1 MTRKRRTFSP
11 EFKQEAASLVLDQGY
26 SIPQACTSLG
36 VGESA
41 LRRWVDQLSQERQG
55 VTPKGKALTPEQ
67 RKIQELEARCKRL
80 EMEKTIF
87 KKGYRSLDVGRD
99 ESYALIDQLSEQMP
113 VEMVCAAFD
122 VSRSSYYDYRQR
134 RGRID
139 VERLALRAKVNRLF
153 SKSRS
158 SAGSRTMVGLLSE
171 DGIAAGRFKVRR
183 LMSEL
188 GLICKQP
195 GLHAYKQATVERIDI
210 PNHLARKFVVD
221 QPDQVWC
228 GDITYVWTG
237 QAWSYLAV
245 VLDLYARRVVG
256 WAMSARPDADL
267 VVEALDH
274 AWEQRGRPDK
284 VMFHSDQGSQY
295 ASRKFRQRIWRY
307 RMQQSMSRRGN
318 CWDNAPMERLF
329 RSLKS
334 EWIPA
339 FGYRNMYEAQRDV
352 GDYLMGYYNQ
362 QRPHTFNGGVS
373 PVGGCHK
380 FCVWA

>member
-1 MTRKRRTFSP
+1 
-11 EFKQEAASLVLDQGY
+11 
-26 SIPQACTSLG
+26 
-36 VGESA
+36 
-41 LRRWVDQLSQERQG
+41 
-55 VTPKGKALTPEQ
+55 
-67 RKIQELEARCKRL
+67 
-80 EMEKTIF
+80 
-87 KKGYRSLDVGRD
+87 
-99 ESYALIDQLSEQMP
+99 
-113 VEMVCAAFD
+113 MVCAAFD
-122 VSRSSYYDYRQR
+122 VGRSSYYDYRQR

-139 VERLALRAKVNRLF
+139 VERLALKAKINQLF

-158 SAGSRTMVGLLSE
+158 SAGSRTIMGLLSE
-171 DGIAAGRFKVRR
+171 EGMTAGRFKVRR

-188 GLICKQP
+188 GLVCKQP
-195 GLHAYKQATVERIDI
+195 GPHAYKQATVERIDI
-210 PNHLARKFVVD
+210 PNHLAREFVVD

-256 WAMSARPDADL
+256 WAMSARPDAEL
-267 VVEALDH
+267 VVKALDH

-295 ASRKFRQRIWRY
+295 ASRKFRQRLWRY
-307 RMQQSMSRRGN
+307 RIQQSMSRRGN

-339 FGYRNMYEAQRDV
+339 FGYRSLSEAQRDV
-352 GDYLMGYYNQ
+352 ADYLMSYYNE

-373 PVGGCHK
+373 PVAAEEKLKILSGIS
-380 FCVWA
+380 